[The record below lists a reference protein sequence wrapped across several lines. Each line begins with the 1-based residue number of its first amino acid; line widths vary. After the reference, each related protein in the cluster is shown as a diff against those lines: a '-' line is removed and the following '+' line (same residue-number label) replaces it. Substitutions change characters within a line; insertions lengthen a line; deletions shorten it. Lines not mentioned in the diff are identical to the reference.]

1 MSPEVLQES
10 ELALKEQEEMTNPDP
25 HIYLPLMKAT
35 FDFRRQYVVSEAESA
50 VDIME
55 KYSFLKLKEVVSSYM
70 CT

>member
-1 MSPEVLQES
+1 
-10 ELALKEQEEMTNPDP
+10 MTNPDP

-35 FDFRRQYVVSEAESA
+35 FDFRKQYIVSSEAESA